1 MDYTYFSFF
10 NEYLKNHKL
19 RIGIIINHEKMQFE
33 LWLMGQ
39 NASIQKEYW
48 EIFKDTN
55 WNKDIKILLE
65 QYPDDDVDRKI
76 NIANSV
82 LHRVI

>member
-1 MDYTYFSFF
+1 
-10 NEYLKNHKL
+10 
-19 RIGIIINHEKMQFE
+19 MQFE

-55 WNKDIKILLE
+55 WNKDIKIMPK
-65 QYPDDDVDRKI
+65 Y
-76 NIANSV
+76 SV
-82 LHRVI
+82 LEVCLEDKIDFENKETMTAAIIDKSIFFALEVQRYIENIK

>member
-1 MDYTYFSFF
+1 
-10 NEYLKNHKL
+10 
-19 RIGIIINHEKMQFE
+19 MQFE